1 MYFHSKRSTQSEE
14 DKPSKVKRISNDVIS
29 QTVIIENSKVVFYS
43 GASYEII
50 DELEVIAL

>member
-1 MYFHSKRSTQSEE
+1 M
-14 DKPSKVKRISNDVIS
+14 I
-29 QTVIIENSKVVFYS
+29 IIENSKVVFYS